1 MKMNHEK
8 EMDKI
13 QTKLKATKFF
23 LLKST
28 NEVVKPLM
36 QEIKLIQEINQR
48 YKSQYDKN
56 FQDLI
61 IMHAILRLPRM
72 SDTFYKTMKRKEQA
86 EVFETRK

>member
-48 YKSQYDKN
+48 YKSKYDKN
-56 FQDLI
+56 F
-61 IMHAILRLPRM
+61 
-72 SDTFYKTMKRKEQA
+72 
-86 EVFETRK
+86 